1 MLRKI
6 STNSID
12 EATAASFLCQMLE
25 CVPSSSCTWDTLFT
39 LCHLRSVLHYL
50 RTSKAVP
57 IIHRDI
63 KPENILVQKHTSGP
77 YAGQLR
83 LKLADFGWAVAMV
96 PDSYR
101 VTLCGTPEYMPPE
114 VVTEDAYSG
123 AFDVWT
129 LGVLLYEML
138 LGTTPFEAA
147 GEGMADETDRMDA
160 IMRSIVQGHFTVPET
175 ISEEAEDLL
184 RGMLAADQHERMT
197 PGAIRRHPWVVAHC
211 GEPDAADFA
220 PSKAGS
226 KLVSEAK
233 RRAAAAAA
241 GGSDTP
247 ADEAPA
253 ASSPAAE
260 ELATPKEANAH
271 KLQESETRSKPVV
284 DSKPV
289 QQAAKSTGGPRRVLK
304 TASTANKTSS
314 AKGKDVPA
322 NKVASAA
329 AGVAVSTK
337 SVTAVKGA
345 SVKRTIKR
353 APKTRSATGAMQV
366 R

>member
-1 MLRKI
+1 MRLPLLPSCARCL
-6 STNSID
+6 SEFQADSDT
-12 EATAASFLCQMLE
+12 ATPQMLFQ
-25 CVPSSSCTWDTLFT
+25 C
-39 LCHLRSVLHYL
+39 SVLHYL

-63 KPENILVQKHTSGP
+63 KPENILVQKHSSGP

-114 VVTEDAYSG
+114 VVQEDAYSG

-147 GEGMADETDRMDA
+147 GEGVADETDRMDA
-160 IMRSIVQGHFTVPET
+160 IMSSIVQGHFKVPDT

-184 RGMLAADQHERMT
+184 RGMLAADQHQRMT

-211 GEPDAADFA
+211 GEPDPQAFA
-220 PSKAGS
+220 PSRAGS
-226 KLVSEAK
+226 KLVQEAK
-233 RRAAAAAA
+233 RRAAAAA
-241 GGSDTP
+241 GGGDDAAAAAP
-247 ADEAPA
+247 AVSQVDKQPAAPA
-253 ASSPAAE
+253 AEA
-260 ELATPKEANAH
+260 ATPATEA
-271 KLQESETRSKPVV
+271 RSQSSAEGKATAPVAKPAGP
-284 DSKPV
+284 KP
-289 QQAAKSTGGPRRVLK
+289 ASSGPRRVLQRSSGSNQAQRSSK
-304 TASTANKTSS
+304 AKPQSSS
-314 AKGKDVPA
+314 A
-322 NKVASAA
+322 
-329 AGVAVSTK
+329 AGMAVSSKT
-337 SVTAVKGA
+337 VTATKGA
-345 SVKRTIKR
+345 TVKRTMKR
-353 APKTRSATGAMQV
+353 APKTRSTAGTLQV